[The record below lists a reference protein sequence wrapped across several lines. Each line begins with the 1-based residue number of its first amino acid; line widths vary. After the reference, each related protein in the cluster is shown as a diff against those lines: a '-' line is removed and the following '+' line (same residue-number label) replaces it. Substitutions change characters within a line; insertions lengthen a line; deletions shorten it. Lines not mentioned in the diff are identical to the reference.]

1 MKIIWINKSNGL
13 TKNPVTI
20 SYSLNSAS
28 SETLE
33 CPLGSKEVT
42 ASPREDESYGS
53 RSPLTLS
60 ILNIKITY
68 SQIRFEFWYSLR
80 AAIKYSCVLEIYL
93 SLPVAFEVSVLRARD
108 DSRKSSGLLSIPP
121 SPEVKRCFAI
131 AKGVG
136 EEKTKESFGRIGVEP
151 YDKIVSLKNDRD
163 LRESSVGIAKYS
175 DIPYN
180 VSERDC
186 FGSSGGV
193 ALRRRTRIE
202 KEDRK
207 DERGV
212 GGLWKGARAGTR
224 VGAGVRREGGRGL

>member
-1 MKIIWINKSNGL
+1 MILS
-13 TKNPVTI
+13 
-20 SYSLNSAS
+20 SSL
-28 SETLE
+28 
-33 CPLGSKEVT
+33 
-42 ASPREDESYGS
+42 
-53 RSPLTLS
+53 
-60 ILNIKITY
+60 
-68 SQIRFEFWYSLR
+68 F
-80 AAIKYSCVLEIYL
+80 
-93 SLPVAFEVSVLRARD
+93 AFEVSVLRARD

-131 AKGVG
+131 AKGAG
-136 EEKTKESFGRIGVEP
+136 EKTKESFGRIGVEVIGP

-186 FGSSGGV
+186 FGSSSGV

-207 DERGV
+207 VRRGV
-212 GGLWKGARAGTR
+212 
-224 VGAGVRREGGRGL
+224 

>member
-1 MKIIWINKSNGL
+1 MIRVLVFFARGYQILLRIRNL
-13 TKNPVTI
+13 C
-20 SYSLNSAS
+20 LN
-28 SETLE
+28 
-33 CPLGSKEVT
+33 
-42 ASPREDESYGS
+42 
-53 RSPLTLS
+53 
-60 ILNIKITY
+60 
-68 SQIRFEFWYSLR
+68 
-80 AAIKYSCVLEIYL
+80 VLVE
-93 SLPVAFEVSVLRARD
+93 ENDMSVLRARD

-131 AKGVG
+131 AKGAG
-136 EEKTKESFGRIGVEP
+136 EKTKESFGRIGVKP

-186 FGSSGGV
+186 FGSSSGV

-207 DERGV
+207 DRRGV
-212 GGLWKGARAGTR
+212 
-224 VGAGVRREGGRGL
+224 